1 MRNINHLR
9 LICPCPTRS
18 RMAKRTIVRQRKAT
32 FPRLRHIREELLG
45 WDVADIMRRLPDNRP
60 SIASIYRLEQG
71 QPIRVT
77 NARRVFDVV
86 NKALNNTLDPGKELR
101 VK

>member
-1 MRNINHLR
+1 
-9 LICPCPTRS
+9 
-18 RMAKRTIVRQRKAT
+18 MAKKAVTRQRKAT
-32 FPRLRHIREELLG
+32 FLRLREIREEKLG
-45 WDVADIMRRLPDNRP
+45 WDVADILTRLPGNRP

-71 QPIRVT
+71 HAIRVT

-86 NKALNNTLDPGKELR
+86 NAALNNTLDPSKELK

>member
-1 MRNINHLR
+1 
-9 LICPCPTRS
+9 
-18 RMAKRTIVRQRKAT
+18 MAKRAIVRQRRAT
-32 FPRLRHIREELLG
+32 FPRLRKIREELLG
-45 WDVADIMRRLPDNRP
+45 WDVADILTRLPGNRP

-71 QPIRVT
+71 HAIRVT

-86 NKALNNTLDPGKELR
+86 NAALNNSLDPSKELK